1 MEKLLSYPLFD
12 KPLESCLES
21 ILEQINSGRQSPSS
35 PPARFCQYAACLN
48 PHSFCEAQ
56 KDSDF
61 QKALLGARWLVP
73 DGVGMVLA
81 SFLLGGSIR
90 ARITG
95 SDLFSGICQKI
106 NVLGGYRVFLLGS
119 TSDTL
124 ACIVKRMAID
134 YPQIEVVGTY
144 SPPFKATFSDL
155 EIGAMVQT
163 INNATPDILWVA
175 MTAPKQE
182 KWLLKAQNQLRVPF
196 AGAIG
201 AVFDFYSGS
210 VVRPSTF
217 YQNLG
222 LEWLPRLLQEPK
234 RLYKRMA
241 VSAPIFLW
249 AVLVQWWRKH
259 SHNSKN

>member
-1 MEKLLSYPLFD
+1 
-12 KPLESCLES
+12 
-21 ILEQINSGRQSPSS
+21 
-35 PPARFCQYAACLN
+35 
-48 PHSFCEAQ
+48 
-56 KDSDF
+56 
-61 QKALLGARWLVP
+61 
-73 DGVGMVLA
+73 MVLA

-182 KWLLKAQNQLRVPF
+182 KWLLEAQNQLRVPF

-249 AVLVQWWRKH
+249 AVLVNWWRKD
-259 SHNSKN
+259 SQNSKN